1 MLFIT
6 TTFKTAFLAGTEV
19 DVRFETVTLEQVEML
34 INLAP
39 AIQVEADSVGC
50 LAIGREFEIINSFKL
65 QDADTLML
73 IVSDGGLFWLAAA
86 E

>member
-6 TTFKTAFLAGTEV
+6 TTFKMAFLAGTEV
-19 DVRFETVTLEQVEML
+19 DVRFETVTLEQVKML

-50 LAIGREFEIINSFKL
+50 LAIGREFEIVNSFKL
-65 QDADTLML
+65 QGDDTIML
-73 IVSDGGLFWLAAA
+73 IVLDGSFWLAAA